1 MKTNK
6 ILFNTFCISLLF
18 FIGDLALAQA
28 TGGLTDSVKGKLS
41 TVQTALTAV
50 GGVTVTIALIYVGM
64 KMIFQAA
71 EWKDVA
77 PVFWG
82 AVLIGG
88 AAIIGGALIN

>member
-1 MKTNK
+1 MKTSKFLLN
-6 ILFNTFCISLLF
+6 IFCLFLVC
-18 FIGDLALAQA
+18 FIGDFALAQT
-28 TGGLTDSVKGKLS
+28 TGGLTDSVKGKLT

>member
-6 ILFNTFCISLLF
+6 LVFNIISLFLVYF
-18 FIGDLALAQA
+18 FCDFAMAQA
-28 TGGLTDSVKGKLS
+28 TGGLSDSVKGKLT

-88 AAIIGGALIN
+88 AAIIGSALIN